1 MADWLFSP
9 HNHQTRHPQP
19 TAMNRKDFLKTTALT
34 GATLLSYP
42 LVTYAKPP
50 AKYRTALIGSGWWGT
65 NILRCALQAG
75 ESKLVALC
83 DVDQRQIK
91 TALAETSKLTGDKPK
106 IYKDY
111 RELLTRE
118 KPDIVIIATPDHW
131 HALPAIMAMQ
141 QGAHVY
147 LEKPIGH
154 TIGEGQAILAAARR
168 YERVCQVGL
177 HRRVS
182 PHNRSGMEFLKS
194 GKAGKIGMVR
204 AFVHYGGDAGT
215 MVPDEEPPKELDWD
229 FWCGPAP
236 LKPYNPSIH
245 PRGFRAYLDF
255 ANGQLGDWGIHWL
268 DQVLWW
274 TDEKYPR
281 NVFSSASRHI
291 KKDNTDAPDTQ
302 TATFEFESFTAV
314 WEHRQYAANNAEK
327 GENVGCYFYGTE
339 GTFHMG
345 WQDGWTFY
353 PANKNKS
360 VIHQSPQ
367 LNQPDDQNIAELW
380 TDFLQ
385 AIKHKSRPVADIE
398 IGHRSTNMSLLGMI
412 SAKTGRNVQWDGAK
426 ETIANDPEASQLL
439 VRAYRKPWEYPKV

>member
-1 MADWLFSP
+1 
-9 HNHQTRHPQP
+9 
-19 TAMNRKDFLKTTALT
+19 MNRKDFLKNTVLT

-42 LVTYAKPP
+42 LVTYARP
-50 AKYRTALIGSGWWGT
+50 APKYRTALVGSGWWGL

-91 TALAETSKLTGDKPK
+91 AALSETGKLTSDRPRV
-106 IYKDY
+106 YKDY
-111 RELLTRE
+111 REMLARE

-141 QGAHVY
+141 QGAHIY

-168 YERVCQVGL
+168 YGRVCQVGL

-182 PHNRSGMEFLKS
+182 PHNRSGMDFLKA

-204 AFVHYGGDAGT
+204 AFVHYGGDAGKT
-215 MVPDEEPPKELDWD
+215 TPDEEPPKELDWD

-236 LKPYNPSIH
+236 LRPYNPDIH
-245 PRGFRAYLDF
+245 PRGFRHYLDF

-281 NVFSSASRHI
+281 NVFSSAARHI
-291 KKDNTDAPDTQ
+291 KKDSTDAPDTQ

-353 PANKNKS
+353 PANKNKP
-360 VIHQSPQ
+360 VIRQAPK

-385 AIKHKSRPVADIE
+385 AIKNKSRPVADIE
-398 IGHRSTNMSLLGMI
+398 VGHRSTNMSLLGMI
-412 SAKTGRNVQWDGAK
+412 SAKTGRNVQWNGAT
-426 ETIANDPEASQLL
+426 ETIANDPEASRLL
-439 VRAYRKPWEYPKV
+439 VRAYRKPWEYPKA